1 MTKRIIA
8 QKQVS
13 QPGPGRVPAA
23 VAAELLA
30 LVAAHEGDP
39 LRFLRGAG
47 MGHMAYLLGGA
58 EVLAQGPAPG
68 LASGTITRGDF
79 ARLYA
84 HATAALDTRAAHQE
98 GRESLTKAGLDMMC
112 HALITCRTLRDAIAR
127 MTRFSTLLAPRTA
140 ELTLEVA
147 GGEARLTMA
156 TLRQVRN
163 SCAYLSDLT
172 GLSSYHRLLGWLAGE
187 DIPLSGVGLR
197 YPPLLGPRLVGYLM
211 PHPIR
216 HHAMENCLRFPAAYL
231 DRPVVRSPHELD
243 RMLANFPF
251 DIAEPQSKESP
262 LSERIGNLYAAQL
275 ASGEALSTTGQL
287 ARQFSISAATLK
299 RRLLAEGTGLA
310 RIKAA
315 ARRDLAETLLAD
327 PRLSVAEIGRRT
339 RFSDVT
345 AFRRAFRQWSGQS
358 PSAWRQG
365 LGGTPAVATG

>member
-8 QKQVS
+8 QKQLS
-13 QPGPGRVPAA
+13 QPGPARVPTG

-30 LVAAHEGDP
+30 LVATYEGDP

-47 MGHMAYLLGGA
+47 LGHLAFLLDGTNGA
-58 EVLAQGPAPG
+58 D
-68 LASGTITRGDF
+68 TIPRGDF

-84 HATAALDTRAAHQE
+84 HATAALDTRAARQE
-98 GRESLTKAGLDMMC
+98 GRESLTKAGVDMMC
-112 HALITCRTLRDAIAR
+112 HAIITCRTLRDAIAR

-140 ELTLEVA
+140 ELTLDVA
-147 GGEARLTMA
+147 EGEARLTMA

-163 SCAYLSDLT
+163 GCAYLSDLT

-187 DIPLSGVGLR
+187 DIPLAGVALR
-197 YPPLLGPRLVGYLM
+197 YPPLLDRRLVAYLM
-211 PHPIR
+211 PHPIQ
-216 HHAMENCLRFPAAYL
+216 HHATENCLRFPAAYL
-231 DRPVVRSPHELD
+231 DRPVVRSHHELE
-243 RMLANFPF
+243 RMLARFPF

-262 LSERIGNLYAAQL
+262 LSERIGHLFAAQL

-299 RRLLAEGTGLA
+299 RRLAAEGTGLA

-345 AFRRAFRQWSGQS
+345 AFRRAFRQWAGQS
-358 PSAWRQG
+358 PSAWRQ
-365 LGGTPAVATG
+365 ARDAATATIAG